1 MRFVIKIFFTFLI
14 AAVTTAAVCY
24 FIFYALSP
32 HSGEL
37 EATTDK
43 AIIQPKSYVQLLFV
57 GDLFLDRGIRY
68 YAQKNGG
75 YEFIFEKISAELLKN
90 DLVVANLEGPITDYK
105 SKSINTGVGDPNN
118 FVFTF
123 DPAVAKTLF
132 NENIRLIN
140 LGNNHILNFGR
151 EGVASTKKYL
161 SQAKVDYFG
170 APDGP
175 RSALAEING
184 VKVVFVSYNEFASNN
199 VELEQKSAIEEIN
212 KVRLGAD
219 IVVVFAHWGAE
230 YKLISSVYVQKLA
243 HQFVDAGADLII
255 GGHPHVIQQMEE
267 YKGKRIYYSLGNFVF
282 DQYGFKNCQD
292 GLGVEVKI
300 DKKTKSLEFK
310 EINFYLQ
317 PNGQT
322 VLK

>member
-1 MRFVIKIFFTFLI
+1 MHKKIIIILFTAI
-14 AAVTTAAVCY
+14 VTTAAICCAV
-24 FIFYALSP
+24 FYGLNLRWASQGLS
-32 HSGEL
+32 EK
-37 EATTDK
+37 E
-43 AIIQPKSYVQLLFV
+43 IVIQPKSYVPLLFV
-57 GDLFLDRGIRY
+57 GDLFFDRGIRY

-75 YEFIFEKISAELLKN
+75 NEFIFEKISPMLLKN
-90 DLVVANLEGPITDYK
+90 DLVVANLEGPITDNK
-105 SKSINTGVGDPNN
+105 SVSIGTGVGDPNN

-123 DPAVAKTLF
+123 DPSVAKTLF
-132 NENIRLIN
+132 QENIRLVD
-140 LGNNHILNFGR
+140 LGNNHISNFGR

-161 SQAKVDYFG
+161 SEAGVDYFG
-170 APDGP
+170 VSNAE
-175 RSALAEING
+175 RSIIKNING
-184 VKVVFVSYNEFASNN
+184 VKIAFVSYNEFASNDIDS
-199 VELEQKSAIEEIN
+199 EQKSAIEEIG
-212 KVRLGAD
+212 RLRQKAD
-219 IVVVFAHWGAE
+219 ILVVFAHWGAE
-230 YKLISSVYVQKLA
+230 YKLVSSSNVQKLA

-300 DKKTKSLEFK
+300 DKKTKGLEFK

-322 VLK
+322 IIKN